1 MIDQINLI
9 DGLNLNPI
17 PLDFSQSLTTVEWL
31 CAMQNK
37 INAMVDAVN
46 GITTDTNDYTDQQV
60 ALIMIQLNEL
70 EVHLKEFCEI
80 MVGDEHAAMI
90 VITNNLASQ
99 INSVSVTLT
108 NLVNVKDQATRAYI
122 DGQITEVRQEISDA
136 IPFVYDPTTGVV
148 TDLQTALNNIFNA
161 FVTNAI
167 TAAEFD
173 GLGITA
179 EAFDAK
185 GITAYEFDTNGKDL
199 LL

>member
-9 DGLNLNPI
+9 DGLNLQPI
-17 PLDFSQSLTTVEWL
+17 PLDFSQSVTTVEWL

-37 INAMVDAVN
+37 INTMVNAVN
-46 GITTDTNDYTDQQV
+46 SISTDTNAYTDQKV
-60 ALIMIQLNEL
+60 ALIMVQLNEM
-70 EVHLKEFCEI
+70 EVYLKEFCEV
-80 MVGDEHAAMI
+80 MVGDEHAAML
-90 VITNNLASQ
+90 VVTNNLANQ
-99 INSVSVTLT
+99 INNVSVTLT
-108 NLVNVKDQATRAYI
+108 NLVNSKDLATRAYI
-122 DGQITEVRQEISDA
+122 DGQITEVRQEISDV
-136 IPFVYDPTTGVV
+136 IPFVYDPTTGSVN
-148 TDLQTALNNIFNA
+148 DLQSVLNNIFNA

-179 EAFDAK
+179 TAFDAL